1 MISEEVQNRI
11 RVAAQNRCGY
21 CLSHQQ
27 YVLGKLEIEHIV
39 PIAKGGTDEEENL
52 WLACRLC
59 NGYKGTKMTAHDPL
73 TGQIVSLFNPRKQ
86 QWKRHF
92 QWSEDG
98 ARIIG
103 RTRIGR
109 ATVIALHLND
119 PIALEVRR
127 NWVAA
132 GWHPP
137 KETL

>member
-1 MISEEVQNRI
+1 M
-11 RVAAQNRCGY
+11 
-21 CLSHQQ
+21 
-27 YVLGKLEIEHIV
+27 
-39 PIAKGGTDEEENL
+39 
-52 WLACRLC
+52 
-59 NGYKGTKMTAHDPL
+59 MAHDSL